1 LAVHT
6 GARPL
11 HCARQAR
18 PGVVVRRGPIFP
30 SKRPSSR
37 VRRVP
42 QVDDSPVGF
51 AAARRASIDA
61 VEWVAVPRQAAE
73 KLVALGA
80 SLDLSRLRAIGLR
93 GVSRFDSREVQRLE
107 KDLVIALANSDDQS
121 VKDAIATL
129 MPLVVRISQDP
140 GLALVVAGG
149 T

>member
-1 LAVHT
+1 M
-6 GARPL
+6 
-11 HCARQAR
+11 
-18 PGVVVRRGPIFP
+18 
-30 SKRPSSR
+30 
-37 VRRVP
+37 
-42 QVDDSPVGF
+42 
-51 AAARRASIDA
+51 
-61 VEWVAVPRQAAE
+61 PRQAAE